1 MQKNDP
7 MKELN
12 PEAHKL
18 NDKIVKTIEKD
29 GPSSPKLIELLMEL
43 REQFKEA
50 EDPTVT
56 KVLRLTAEHLE
67 EHGTF
72 ELNILSDV
80 KVVETEE
87 GEDETP
93 VTEEAMLE
101 NFSASEN
108 LKYLMTLCM
117 DAQNKYNREELFE
130 VRDNLMNW

>member
-1 MQKNDP
+1 

-12 PEAHKL
+12 QKAYELNEA
-18 NDKIVKTIEKD
+18 IVKEIEKN
-29 GPSSPKLIELLMEL
+29 GASSDKLIQLLMDL
-43 REQFKEA
+43 REHFKES

-67 EHGTF
+67 AHGTF

-80 KVVETEE
+80 KVAEGAEE
-87 GEDETP
+87 GEEEE
-93 VTEEAMLE
+93 VSEEAPLLE
-101 NFSASEN
+101 DFSAEEN

>member
-1 MQKNDP
+1 

-12 PEAHKL
+12 PNAQKL
-18 NDKIVKTIEKD
+18 NKEILKEIEEN
-29 GPSSPKLIELLMEL
+29 GAGSEKLIQLLLEL
-43 REQFKEA
+43 REHFIES

-80 KVVETEE
+80 EVKEEAESTEE
-87 GEDETP
+87 DGLTESATGEELLEEFS
-93 VTEEAMLE
+93 TE
-101 NFSASEN
+101 EN
-108 LKYLMTLCM
+108 LKYLMTLVM